1 MNKQDRERL
10 STKVWKFGCNWKNC
24 ERSFYNFIK
33 NKGIIFGID
42 KFPSNVGDLVL
53 INEGFK
59 VKAIAKVLEE
69 PISITTKPE
78 FAALEKEFYIDYE
91 DSTYFAKAEWYE
103 LPKDKIFEYKVQR
116 GGARVRKPEI
126 IDKAFELWNGRNSNI

>member
-24 ERSFYNFIK
+24 ERSFYDFIK

-42 KFPSNVGDLVL
+42 KFRSNVGDLVL

-59 VKAIAKVLEE
+59 VKAVAKVLEE

-78 FAALEKEFYIDYE
+78 FAALEKEFYIAYE

-126 IDKAFELWNGRNSNI
+126 IDKAFELWNNRNSD